1 MPYKIAGYA
10 AVFRKVRTHFL
21 VSLAGYSVNPVTH
34 GWVAK
39 DVIKV
44 AVVGCCVGICGKG
57 RGDRTLV
64 ADADHSYRI
73 FSAAT
78 QLPSKETAQIVC
90 LAGNT
95 TVHGLL
101 FARLLVCGKR
111 FDQMRVLRGAES

>member
-34 GWVAK
+34 GWVK
-39 DVIKV
+39 DEIKV

-64 ADADHSYRI
+64 TNADHPNRI